1 VGYSRSSAF
10 SFNIGFFSWVF
21 SKCSIYSISE
31 VKCRKNFI
39 RENVRQLREMQGYRR
54 NEEEYDTV
62 TGRRSTANRYENMPA
77 RTPHCYVSS
86 GIAKI

>member
-1 VGYSRSSAF
+1 MSYCLSAF
-10 SFNIGFFSWVF
+10 SFNIGLFFWIC
-21 SKCSIYSISE
+21 SKYSIYSISG

-62 TGRRSTANRYENMPA
+62 TGRRSTANRYENVPA
-77 RTPHCYVSS
+77 RTPYCYVSS
-86 GIAKI
+86 GIGNI

>member
-1 VGYSRSSAF
+1 MGYIHSAF
-10 SFNIGFFSWVF
+10 SFNIGFFFWVC
-21 SKCSIYSISE
+21 SKCNIYSISE

-39 RENVRQLREMQGYRR
+39 RENVRQLREMQGRR

-62 TGRRSTANRYENMPA
+62 TGRKSTASRYENVPA

>member
-1 VGYSRSSAF
+1 MSYCLSAF
-10 SFNIGFFSWVF
+10 SFNIGLSFWIC
-21 SKCSIYSISE
+21 SKCSICSISE

-62 TGRRSTANRYENMPA
+62 TGRRPTANRYENVPA
-77 RTPHCYVSS
+77 RTPYRCVSS
-86 GIAKI
+86 GVANI

>member
-1 VGYSRSSAF
+1 MGYGHSAF
-10 SFNIGFFSWVF
+10 SCYIGFFLWVC

-39 RENVRQLREMQGYRR
+39 RENVRQLREMQGYKCS
-54 NEEEYDTV
+54 EEEYDTV
-62 TGRRSTANRYENMPA
+62 TGRRSAANRYENVPA

-86 GIAKI
+86 GIAKV